1 MTQAILSPVA
11 GNLLLGKGQLLFDR
25 FTPAGASEGYR
36 HMGNVEEFSI
46 ELTDEKAEKFTSQ
59 NQSAGLYKSVTTKR
73 TSVLAV
79 QADEFA
85 IANIALGMMGDED
98 ETVQAGGAVVAEVL
112 TASVILGKYYK
123 TAELGISAITLTAD
137 PGGTPVVLV
146 LGTDYVVLDAIA
158 GVIQILPTA
167 TGVTDGED
175 IEIDYTSAAYTAAT
189 ALGRVKGAT
198 KTSIEGSVLF
208 IPDPSTG
215 PKLLIEVW
223 RVSVSPNGPVGFIS
237 DDYANFTLSMEIQD
251 ESIAHPGEGF
261 YVVTQLPA

>member
-1 MTQAILSPVA
+1 MSQDVLSPVA
-11 GNLLLGKGQLLFDR
+11 ANLLLGKGQLLFDR
-25 FTPAGASEGYR
+25 FTSAGLATGFR

-73 TSVLAV
+73 TTALAV

-98 ETVQAGGAVVAEVL
+98 ETTQAGATIVDEAL
-112 TASVILGKYYK
+112 TTSVTLGKYYQ
-123 TAELGISAITLTAD
+123 TLELGISAESLEAD
-137 PGGTPVVLV
+137 PGGTPTALV
-146 LGTDYVVLDAIA
+146 LGTDYVILDAIA
-158 GVIQILPTA
+158 GIIQILPTA
-167 TGVTDGED
+167 VNTVDGEAID
-175 IEIDYTSAAYTAAT
+175 IDYTSAAYTGAT

-198 KTSIEGSVLF
+198 QTNVEGAVLF

-215 PKLLIEVW
+215 PKLFVEVW

-237 DDYANFTLSMEIQD
+237 DDYANFTLTMEVQD
-251 ESIAHPGEGF
+251 ESVAHPGEGF